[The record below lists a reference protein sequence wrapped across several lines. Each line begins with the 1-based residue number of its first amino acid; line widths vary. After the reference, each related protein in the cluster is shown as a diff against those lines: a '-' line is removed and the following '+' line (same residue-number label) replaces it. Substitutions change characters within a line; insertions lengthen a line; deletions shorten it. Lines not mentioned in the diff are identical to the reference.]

1 MTERSVAGEVLPSP
15 VSRSRGLAILEVVAG
30 QLYLAVMI
38 ARLVSLYAAGEG
50 KGSHRDAQ
58 DGPDGSVP

>member
-1 MTERSVAGEVLPSP
+1 VEA
-15 VSRSRGLAILEVVAG
+15 VAG

-50 KGSHRDAQ
+50 KGNPREAQ
-58 DGPDGSVP
+58 DGPEGPAP